1 MVTWENLDKQDS
13 YKKLMSL
20 KGQVILKDVLDGERV
35 KSYSVPMAA
44 GLTYKYAS
52 KQVNEQIITVFNI
65 MNRNEKQYFSSEI
78 DECMKADYAYFKGS
92 YNKLTDPDHMMFIEE
107 VKFSDLAKGCEI

>member
-35 KSYSVPMAA
+35 KSYSVPMAG
-44 GLTYKYAS
+44 GLTYNYAS
-52 KQVNEQIITVFNI
+52 KQVN
-65 MNRNEKQYFSSEI
+65 
-78 DECMKADYAYFKGS
+78 A
-92 YNKLTDPDHMMFIEE
+92 
-107 VKFSDLAKGCEI
+107 